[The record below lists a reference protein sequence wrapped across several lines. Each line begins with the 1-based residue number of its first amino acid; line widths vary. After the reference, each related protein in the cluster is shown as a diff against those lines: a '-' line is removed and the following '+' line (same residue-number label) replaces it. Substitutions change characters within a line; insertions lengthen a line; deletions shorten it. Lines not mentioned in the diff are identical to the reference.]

1 MKILKKIKS
10 AMMCMFAA
18 ILFTNINVAKV
29 NAEEN
34 IASGIYELAN
44 DVYHESEIGMSMSRS
59 YLDQTMTV
67 KITKDEILYTIGFT
81 GTEYMENYRIKV
93 NEVESP
99 VDIVEEN
106 PEEGSIKLQ
115 VKVDSLDDALK
126 ACIYVGPMER
136 DVEFEIIPNF
146 DTLTLIEAIEEPT
159 EEVAEELAVEENA
172 LEENNEASVKDESA
186 VEKSSN
192 TKFIVIGGVVL
203 VAVVVIGAVLL
214 KKKK

>member
-1 MKILKKIKS
+1 
-10 AMMCMFAA
+10 
-18 ILFTNINVAKV
+18 
-29 NAEEN
+29 
-34 IASGIYELAN
+34 
-44 DVYHESEIGMSMSRS
+44 
-59 YLDQTMTV
+59 
-67 KITKDEILYTIGFT
+67 
-81 GTEYMENYRIKV
+81 MENYRIKV

-99 VDIVEEN
+99 VDIDEEN

-159 EEVAEELAVEENA
+159 EEVAEELAVEENI
-172 LEENNEASVKDESA
+172 LEENNEASVNDESA
-186 VEKSSN
+186 VDNSSN

-203 VAVVVIGAVLL
+203 VAVVAIGAVSL

>member
-18 ILFTNINVAKV
+18 ILFANINVAKV

-81 GTEYMENYRIKV
+81 GTDYMENYRIKV

-159 EEVAEELAVEENA
+159 EEVAEELAVEENI
-172 LEENNEASVKDESA
+172 LEEHNEASVNDESA

-203 VAVVVIGAVLL
+203 VAVAAIGAVLL